1 MDTTGRFTPKL
12 TADGSFTFFST
23 EFDQAFH
30 SDFGARQEAELKFV
44 APLQLRRQ
52 AANSQL
58 RLLDV
63 CYGLGY
69 NTAAALAAI
78 WEENPDCRVE
88 LVGLEIDPEVP
99 LCAIKHRLLD
109 CWPSPVPELLSIL
122 AADRHLQTDSLQASL
137 IVGDARQTIRQLQ
150 QSGFLADAIFLDPF
164 SPPVCPQL
172 WTIEFLT
179 AVATCLQPEG
189 LLATYSCSAAV
200 RAALI
205 AAGLK
210 ISPTLPAG
218 RRSPGTLASF
228 PAQSLSELTQ
238 QEREHLHTKAA
249 VPYRDPYLCDTA
261 EIILQRRFDEQQS
274 SPLEATSRWKKRW
287 WTLGRSE

>member
-1 MDTTGRFTPKL
+1 METTGSFTPKL

-44 APLQLRRQ
+44 APLELRRK
-52 AANSQL
+52 AAKSKL

-69 NTAAALAAI
+69 NSAAALAAI

-88 LVGLEIDPEVP
+88 LVGLEINPEVA
-99 LCAIKHRLLD
+99 LCASAHCLLD
-109 CWPSPVPELLSIL
+109 RWQTPVPQLLSIL
-122 AADRHLQTDSLQASL
+122 AADRHLQTDRLQANL
-137 IVGDARQTIRQLQ
+137 LVGDARQTIRQLQ
-150 QSGFLADAIFLDPF
+150 KSGFLADAIFLDPF

-172 WTIEFLT
+172 WTIEFLA
-179 AVATCLQPEG
+179 AVAACLQSDG

-200 RAALI
+200 RVALM

-210 ISPTLPAG
+210 IGSTPPAG
-218 RRSPGTLASF
+218 RRSPGTLAGF
-228 PAQSLSELTQ
+228 WTQNLSELSP

-249 VPYRDPYLCDTA
+249 VPYRDPHLCDTT
-261 EIILQRRFDEQQS
+261 EIILQRRFDEQQA

-287 WTLGRSE
+287 QACRLG

>member
-1 MDTTGRFTPKL
+1 MQTQSSFTPKL

-52 AANSQL
+52 AAKSQL

-78 WEENPDCRVE
+78 WEANPDCRVE

-99 LCAIKHRLLD
+99 VSAQAHRLLD
-109 CWPSPVPELLSIL
+109 GWPTPVPELLSIL
-122 AADRHLQTDSLQASL
+122 AVDRHLQTDRLQASL

-150 QSGFLADAIFLDPF
+150 QSNFLADAIFLDPF

-172 WTIEFLT
+172 WTIEFLAAVT
-179 AVATCLQPEG
+179 ACLQPEG

-210 ISPTLPAG
+210 VGPTPPAG

-228 PAQSLSELTQ
+228 AAQNLSELSQ
-238 QEREHLHTKAA
+238 QEREHLQTKAA
-249 VPYRDPYLCDTA
+249 VPYRDPHLCDTA
-261 EIILQRRFDEQQS
+261 EIILQRRCEEQQTS
-274 SPLEATSRWKKRW
+274 LLETTSRWKKRW
-287 WTLGRSE
+287 CQS